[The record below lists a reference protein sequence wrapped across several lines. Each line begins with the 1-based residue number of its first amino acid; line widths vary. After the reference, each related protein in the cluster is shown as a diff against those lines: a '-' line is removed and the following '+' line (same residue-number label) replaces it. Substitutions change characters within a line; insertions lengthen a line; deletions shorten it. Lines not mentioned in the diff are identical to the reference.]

1 MKDSNEKSLKVI
13 HESIFDKIKRF
24 ISRMM
29 KKEEKNVAELTNSYE
44 IEIETEPKEEE
55 LTNEKTQET
64 IKLIKRIEKE
74 EINLEEKD
82 NTELEQIN
90 ENLTRYLNKIQKE
103 INSTKSEKKIVENQ
117 IKNYQEQMAK
127 YKERM
132 AN

>member
-1 MKDSNEKSLKVI
+1 MKNSNEKSLKVI

-24 ISRMM
+24 INKIM
-29 KKEEKNVAELTNSYE
+29 KKEENDIAELTRPY
-44 IEIETEPKEEE
+44 IIETEPKEEP
-55 LTNEKTQET
+55 LTSEKTEET

-90 ENLTRYLNKIQKE
+90 ENLARYLNKIQKE
-103 INSTKSEKKIVENQ
+103 IDSTKSEKKIVENQ
-117 IKNYQEQMAK
+117 MKNYQEQMAK

>member
-24 ISRMM
+24 ISGIM
-29 KKEEKNVAELTNSYE
+29 KKEEKNIAELTNSYE

>member
-24 ISRMM
+24 ISRIM

-117 IKNYQEQMAK
+117 IKVCYDYNRSK
-127 YKERM
+127 Y
-132 AN
+132 

>member
-24 ISRMM
+24 ISGIM

-127 YKERM
+127 YKDRR

>member
-13 HESIFDKIKRF
+13 HESIFEKIRRF
-24 ISRMM
+24 INKIM
-29 KKEEKNVAELTNSYE
+29 KKEENDMAELIKPYT
-44 IEIETEPKEEE
+44 IEIEPKEEL
-55 LTNEKTQET
+55 LTNKKTQET

-74 EINLEEKD
+74 EINLEEKN